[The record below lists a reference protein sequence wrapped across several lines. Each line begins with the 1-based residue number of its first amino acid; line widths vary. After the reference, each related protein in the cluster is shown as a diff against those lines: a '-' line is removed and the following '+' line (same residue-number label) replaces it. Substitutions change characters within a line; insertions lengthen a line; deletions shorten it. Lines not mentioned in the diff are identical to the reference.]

1 MYYRSNQISYT
12 HYKMRNYDLKQVLWV
27 EDDTSIIP
35 QFIEDAEN
43 SGLELVP
50 YCCWDDAKKALENDY
65 DRWSAIIL
73 DAKCKHHRDSA
84 DSAVVFLREALKDIS
99 VLAVTKDR
107 TIPWYVLTGGD
118 TTEVSDSIN
127 DERLKWDKD
136 WTDSTNKKYY
146 SKNTDTEMLYDRI
159 KYHAQVSPR
168 LQIQKMYRNVFEA
181 IEDCKIDDEAYNA
194 LEDLL
199 LPIHFPDEIDAKDY
213 NDKFQKA
220 RDVLEYVFRSMSAYG
235 ILPDW
240 GKQVNLSA
248 SSHLLAGKD
257 FTKKDGSVIVKS
269 NATILPKELS
279 RIMRAM
285 VNIIPPFCHSD
296 SGVEDNVSKKEYM
309 NSVENSTFL
318 LKSFALQFCDLILWY
333 RNYLRG
339 HSDKE
344 ENARNWEVL
353 DENQLKRR

>member
-296 SGVEDNVSKKEYM
+296 SGVEDTVSKKEYM